1 MPCLTLQDVLIH
13 EVDVVDVEGVIVYA
27 EVLGELHV
35 SVDVHEARVGRGGGS
50 GVTGLQEEQ
59 IVSFMM
65 TVVTN
70 IMNSKTRNAV
80 YSSDSGAR
88 KMRQPGAQ
96 WRTVAHE
103 QDQLSSSV

>member
-65 TVVTN
+65 MVVTN
-70 IMNSKTRNAV
+70 IMNSEDTQRSLFMGLRRPENEA
-80 YSSDSGAR
+80 A
-88 KMRQPGAQ
+88 

-103 QDQLSSSV
+103 QDQHSSSV